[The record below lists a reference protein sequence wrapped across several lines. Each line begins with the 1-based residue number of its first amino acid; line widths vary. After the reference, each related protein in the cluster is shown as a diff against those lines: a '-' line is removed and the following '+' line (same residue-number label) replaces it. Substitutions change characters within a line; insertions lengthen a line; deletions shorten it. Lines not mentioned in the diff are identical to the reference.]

1 MNRLLVSV
9 NDTVVN
15 EESIF
20 IGFMAGS
27 SIPLIA
33 SLTESHDYDLS
44 LIAIP
49 RSSSLPRRTHA
60 AGTVLLYKIM
70 QGEANLYTMQ
80 GGRVIQQME
89 MQCYG
94 GDASEVM
101 KRLGGPARVLSA
113 SNASSCLMLELA
125 VHPPEPSNPGYSG
138 GHGVR
143 VPENASSILRISVPK
158 IYSSD
163 LFYSSKESVTRRM
176 SGHSNA
182 TTAATPIATV
192 SLYSNIQRRL
202 SRHVGG
208 AGVELDDLV
217 RRITLSRGLSAAV
230 ATAMGLSHVKGVLL
244 HGAPGTGKTLIAREL
259 AKGNYF
265 YLSSHS

>member
-15 EESIF
+15 DESSF
-20 IGFMAGS
+20 IVFMNGS

-70 QGEANLYTMQ
+70 QGEAHLYTMQ

-125 VHPPEPSNPGYSG
+125 LHPPEPSNPGYSG

-143 VPENASSILRISVPK
+143 VPENASSILRISVPE

-163 LFYSSKESVTRRM
+163 LFYSSQESVTKRM
-176 SGHSNA
+176 SGRSNA
-182 TTAATPIATV
+182 TTAATH
-192 SLYSNIQRRL
+192 SLYRDIQRRL

-259 AKGNYF
+259 AKGI
-265 YLSSHS
+265 LCMSSNS

>member
-163 LFYSSKESVTRRM
+163 LFYSSQESVTRRM

-192 SLYSNIQRRL
+192 SLYSDIQRRL

-230 ATAMGLSHVKGVLL
+230 ATAMGLSGVLL